1 MELSSKMS
9 CSIVTAR
16 MDSGIITTAEPPHLL
31 EQTALPESSE
41 AVLRLLL
48 KDWGRLLVT
57 AFAQCPILG
66 ISAERLLWRRYEPE
80 TRTALYAMLGHR
92 GAPPAYPGMPP
103 TDTQP
108 PALLI
113 DPLMDLRE
121 PPPAQIA
128 DDDNEDDEDDDF
140 DLQ

>member
-1 MELSSKMS
+1 MDLSSKIV

-41 AVLRLLL
+41 EMLSLLL
-48 KDWGRLLVT
+48 KDWGRMLVT
-57 AFAQCPILG
+57 AYAECPILG
-66 ISAERLLWRRYEPE
+66 ISAERLLWRRYQPE
-80 TRTALYAMLGHR
+80 TRTALYALLGHR
-92 GAPPAYPGMPP
+92 GAPPAYAGMPP
-103 TDTQP
+103 TDTEP

-113 DPLMDLRE
+113 DPLMDLRQ

-128 DDDNEDDEDDDF
+128 DDEEDDEDDD
-140 DLQ
+140 LQ